1 MSTLST
7 LDDLC
12 QRLGGVVPSRI
23 RTHPSPGTATVADV
37 IEIQDHEGVLCELI
51 EGILVEKVMGLRES
65 ILASA
70 MNAILY
76 TFVVT
81 RNLGFVSGEAGTYE
95 LMPHLVRI
103 PDIAFT
109 NWDRVPGG
117 RQPMA
122 PVPGLVPNLA
132 VEVLSPSNTPGEMT
146 LKRQDYFASG
156 VELVWE
162 IDPDSRTIRVFTSPA
177 NARTLTT
184 ADILD
189 GGSVLPGFAIPVGQ
203 VFAELDRHR

>member
-12 QRLGGVVPSRI
+12 QRLGGVAPRRI

-37 IEIQDHEGVLCELI
+37 IDIQDHEGVHCELI
-51 EGILVEKVMGLRES
+51 EGVLVEKVMGLRES
-65 ILASA
+65 ILGSA
-70 MNAILY
+70 VIAILHA
-76 TFVVT
+76 FVVT

-103 PDIAFT
+103 PDVAFT
-109 NWDRVPGG
+109 SFDRLPG
-117 RQPMA
+117 RCCPTT
-122 PVPGLVPNLA
+122 PVPALAPNLA
-132 VEVLSPSNTPGEMT
+132 VEVLSRSNTPGEMA
-146 LKRQDYFASG
+146 LKRQDYFLAG

-162 IDPDSRTIRVFTSPA
+162 IDPVDRTIRVYTSLT
-177 NARTLTT
+177 NMTTLTT

-189 GGSVLPGFAIPVGQ
+189 GGTVLPSFTIPVGE
-203 VFAELDRHR
+203 VFAELDKA